1 MMSLKQ
7 VNLLINKELVF
18 NYKFKKY
25 KLFHEECKVI

>member
-18 NYKFKKY
+18 NYKLKRCELFHKKY
-25 KLFHEECKVI
+25 KVI